1 MMLLIFGGEYFGF
14 LMDDGHMEWND
25 EASMLAAVLSV
36 SLFIITG
43 IASLPSVG
51 NEMNKAQFMLVFGPV
66 VWAALALGLLHVM
79 FLGVPSW
86 TATPR
91 SRYSWARRMP
101 PITLMASVLPLLVM
115 FIKTVQVCHASVL
128 RFKNWVASRHQV
140 SSIHA
145 SDHLFVIEEE
155 V

>member
-1 MMLLIFGGEYFGF
+1 MA
-14 LMDDGHMEWND
+14 WND
-25 EASMLAAVLSV
+25 EASMLTAVLSL

-51 NEMNKAQFMLVFGPV
+51 HEMNKAQFMLVFGPV
-66 VWAALALGLLHVM
+66 VWSALTLGLMHVM

-86 TATPR
+86 TETPR
-91 SRYSWARRMP
+91 SRYSWARGMP
-101 PITLMASVLPLLVM
+101 PVTLMASVLPLLVM
-115 FIKTVQVCHASVL
+115 FIKTVQVCHASSLKV
-128 RFKNWVASRHQV
+128 KNYVVSRRHQV

-145 SDHLFVIEEE
+145 SDHLFVIDEVEEG